1 MDINEIQARVIKIAA
16 EQLGKR
22 IEDISPDDNFAEDL
36 EADSL
41 DIVEMVMA
49 FEDEFNIELDDN
61 DIDKI
66 VIVKNAVDHI
76 KSVIDAK

>member
-1 MDINEIQARVIKIAA
+1 MDINEIQTRVIKIAA
-16 EQLGKR
+16 DQLGKK
-22 IEDISPDDNFAEDL
+22 IEEISPDDNFAEDL

-49 FEDEFNIELDDN
+49 FEDEFNIELDDK

-66 VIVKNAVDHI
+66 VIVQNAIDHI

>member
-1 MDINEIQARVIKIAA
+1 MDINEIQTRVIKIAA
-16 EQLGKR
+16 DQLGKKV
-22 IEDISPDDNFAEDL
+22 EEISPDDNFAEDL

-66 VIVKNAVDHI
+66 VIVQNAIDHI

>member
-1 MDINEIQARVIKIAA
+1 MDINEIQTRVIKIAA
-16 EQLGKR
+16 EQLSKPVS
-22 IEDISPDDNFAEDL
+22 DIKLEHNFSVDL

-49 FEDEFNIELDDN
+49 FEDEFNIELDDA

-66 VIVKNAVDHI
+66 VTVQNAADHI

>member
-1 MDINEIQARVIKIAA
+1 MDINEIQKRVIKIAA
-16 EQLGKR
+16 DQLGKTVEE
-22 IEDISPDDNFAEDL
+22 IGPDDNFAEDL

>member
-1 MDINEIQARVIKIAA
+1 MDILEIQTRVIKIAA

>member
-1 MDINEIQARVIKIAA
+1 MDINEIQTRVIKIAA
-16 EQLGKR
+16 DQLGKK
-22 IEDISPDDNFAEDL
+22 IEEISPDDNFAEDL

-66 VIVKNAVDHI
+66 VIVQNAIDHI